1 ELALESLLPGLRV
14 RQPEETAPEAEAQR
28 RRRFRLVEERCVVQP
43 QLLERIAQLR
53 ILVPFDRI
61 KPGDPHR
68 LQLLEAWKRLDGG
81 TAALGYRVADFGIRN
96 FLDVR
101 D

>member
-1 ELALESLLPGLRV
+1 ELALESLLHDLHV
-14 RQPEETAPEAEAQR
+14 KQPEETAPEAEAQR
-28 RRRFRLVEERCVVQP
+28 RRRFRLVEERCGVQP
-43 QLLERIAQLR
+43 QLLGRSARLR

-61 KPGDPHR
+61 KPGEHHR
-68 LQLLEAWKRLDGG
+68 LQLLEAWTRLDGG